1 MALFNPYYHTD
12 QNTQKF
18 KFLYKILILMKN
30 DGCLL

>member
-1 MALFNPYYHTD
+1 MALFNPYHPD

-18 KFLYKILILMKN
+18 KFLYKIPILMKN